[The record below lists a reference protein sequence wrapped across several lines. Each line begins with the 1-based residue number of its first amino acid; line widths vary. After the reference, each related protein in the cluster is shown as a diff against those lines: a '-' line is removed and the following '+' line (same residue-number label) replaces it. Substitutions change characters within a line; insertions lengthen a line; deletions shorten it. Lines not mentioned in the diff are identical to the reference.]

1 MAKTHAQSL
10 SALRRAAF
18 ITMIMLTSLFIMSS
32 VVAASPQPRT
42 QTLAQAPAQTPA
54 LALPAS
60 PQQTLQLV
68 SGKWAML
75 SLEDDFDRVSIGDPE
90 TVDVAMV
97 RPREVYVVG
106 KRAGATNLFVWTK
119 KGRVSLYE
127 VVVGADTWG
136 LQKKLRELL
145 PTEQIQVH
153 SAGATL
159 VLSGIVSDA
168 QKVHQA
174 MSVAEHYTGRPV
186 INMLGLSETPQVL
199 LEVKVAEVSKRLT
212 DKLGAQIGIAGTR
225 GDFGYSLIGSFLVG
239 GAASS
244 PPGTGGAVV
253 LNDGA
258 NTLSLEA
265 EIKSGLVKILA
276 EPNIIALSG
285 EEGSFLAGGKVF
297 IPVPRSG
304 DSGVF
309 SIGLEERE
317 YGVGLK
323 FRPTVLSGGRIHLKV
338 TPEVSELAPEGSS
351 VRVGSVVNVLP
362 TITTRRASTT
372 VQLLDG
378 QTFAIGGLIK
388 NNIIESVSAVPL
400 LGEIPILG
408 ALFRSTEFLSDRS
421 ELMFIVTPRLV
432 RPVSERMPVP
442 TDSYQVPSRV
452 EYLFGAG
459 PHNRE
464 SLSMPTAPEAADL
477 SSESQP

>member
-1 MAKTHAQSL
+1 
-10 SALRRAAF
+10 
-18 ITMIMLTSLFIMSS
+18 
-32 VVAASPQPRT
+32 
-42 QTLAQAPAQTPA
+42 
-54 LALPAS
+54 
-60 PQQTLQLV
+60 
-68 SGKWAML
+68 
-75 SLEDDFDRVSIGDPE
+75 
-90 TVDVAMV
+90 
-97 RPREVYVVG
+97 VVG
-106 KRAGATNLFVWTK
+106 KKTGATNLFVWTK

-145 PTEQIQVH
+145 PNERIQVH

-159 VLSGIVSDA
+159 VLSGVLSDSL
-168 QKVHQA
+168 KVHQA
-174 MSVAEHYTGRPV
+174 MSIAEHYTGRPV
-186 INMLGLSETPQVL
+186 INMLGLVDTPQVL

-212 DKLGAQIGIAGTR
+212 DKLGAQIGITGTR
-225 GDFGYSLIGSFLVG
+225 GDFSYSMLGNFLVG
-239 GAASS
+239 GAASI
-244 PPGTGGAVV
+244 PAGTGGGIR
-253 LNDGA
+253 LSEGGDS
-258 NTLSLEA
+258 LSLEA
-265 EIKSGLVKILA
+265 EIKSGLIKILA

-317 YGVGLK
+317 YGVGLR
-323 FRPTVLSGGRIHLKV
+323 FLPTVLSEGRIHLRV
-338 TPEVSELAPEGSS
+338 TPEVSELSPEGSS

-388 NNIIESVSAVPL
+388 NNVIESVSAIPL

-408 ALFRSTEFLSDRS
+408 ALFRSSEFISDRS

-432 RPVSERMPVP
+432 RPVSEKVSLP
-442 TDSYQVPSRV
+442 TDHYQLPSRG
-452 EYLFGAG
+452 EFLFGSG
-459 PHNRE
+459 PNNRPDRAVPDVTPSTE
-464 SLSMPTAPEAADL
+464 TPAAQ
-477 SSESQP
+477 EPQP

>member
-1 MAKTHAQSL
+1 MVNPHSRHVRLRVKAALASTSSALAGFLILGAVHAQTPGPGAGTAPSLPQSL
-10 SALRRAAF
+10 S
-18 ITMIMLTSLFIMSS
+18 
-32 VVAASPQPRT
+32 PK
-42 QTLAQAPAQTPA
+42 
-54 LALPAS
+54 
-60 PQQTLQLV
+60 QTLQLI
-68 SGKWAML
+68 SGKWGML

-90 TVDVAMV
+90 TVDVTMV
-97 RPREVYVVG
+97 RPRELYVVG
-106 KRAGATNLFVWTK
+106 KKAGATNLFVWTK
-119 KGRVSLYE
+119 KGRVSLHE

-145 PTEQIQVH
+145 PDEPITVH

-159 VLSGIVSDA
+159 VLSGMLSDS

-174 MSVAEHYTGRPV
+174 MSIAEHYTGRSV
-186 INMLGLSETPQVL
+186 INMLGLTDTPQVL

-212 DKLGAQIGIAGTR
+212 DKLGAQIGITGAR
-225 GDFGYSLIGSFLVG
+225 GDFSYSMLGSFLVG
-239 GAASS
+239 GAASI
-244 PPGTGGAVV
+244 PAGTGGAVR

-258 NTLSLEA
+258 DSLSLEA
-265 EIKSGLVKILA
+265 EIKNGLIKILA

-323 FRPTVLSGGRIHLKV
+323 FLPTVLSGGRIHLKV

-362 TITTRRASTT
+362 TISTRRASTT
-372 VQLLDG
+372 VQLRDG

-388 NNIIESVSAVPL
+388 NNVVESVSAIPL

-408 ALFRSTEFLSDRS
+408 ALFRSSEFISDRS

-432 RPVSERMPVP
+432 RPLNDRVSVP
-442 TDSYQVPSRV
+442 TDSYQVPSRA

-459 PHNRE
+459 PNNRPP
-464 SLSMPTAPEAADL
+464 PTTPNTTPATDTPSA
-477 SSESQP
+477 SQP

>member
-1 MAKTHAQSL
+1 MLNTTVWRFCLSMKT
-10 SALRRAAF
+10 AF
-18 ITMIMLTSLFIMSS
+18 IVLTASACL
-32 VVAASPQPRT
+32 VVMNSAQARPPQPSPQAFATTGGPM
-42 QTLAQAPAQTPA
+42 
-54 LALPAS
+54 LPK
-60 PQQTLQLV
+60 QTLQLV

-90 TVDVAMV
+90 TVDVTMV
-97 RPREVYVVG
+97 RPREIYVVG

-145 PTEQIQVH
+145 PSEEIQVH

-159 VLSGIVSDA
+159 VLSGVVSDS

-186 INMLGLSETPQVL
+186 INMLGLPDTPQVL

-212 DKLGAQIGIAGTR
+212 DKLGAQLGIGGSR

-239 GAASS
+239 GAASIPAGS
-244 PPGTGGAVV
+244 GGAVE
-253 LNDGA
+253 LSDGG
-258 NTLSLEA
+258 NNLTLEA
-265 EIKSGLVKILA
+265 EIKSGLIKILA

-304 DSGVF
+304 DAGVF

-323 FRPTVLSGGRIHLKV
+323 FLPTVLSGGRIHLKV

-351 VRVGSVVNVLP
+351 VRVGGVVNVLP
-362 TITTRRASTT
+362 IITTRRASTT

-388 NNIIESVSAVPL
+388 NNVIESVSAVPL

-432 RPVSERMPVP
+432 RPVNEKVSVP
-442 TDSYQVPSRV
+442 TDNYQIPSRI
-452 EYLFGAG
+452 EHLFGAG
-459 PHNRE
+459 PSNRN
-464 SLSMPTAPEAADL
+464 SLSKPKTSTPPE
-477 SSESQP
+477 SYSEPQP